1 MKRLADNRGFS
12 LVEVMVVVAI
22 VGLMAGVVVL
32 SLPSK
37 SNQFRQ
43 SVEQT
48 GRTLTALSR
57 SSILS
62 GQTVGVVFKPTGL
75 AVMRLGDNG
84 WVNDGTILKTGLA
97 HWSDLSLVSLY
108 VDDTEQSLSSDRV
121 DPHVWFLPTGD
132 YPSFTLAF
140 AGDAGGATVS
150 AETAAP
156 VRVSFDNEP

>member
-1 MKRLADNRGFS
+1 MKRLTDNRGFS

-22 VGLMAGVVVL
+22 VGLMASVVIL

-62 GQTVGVVFKPTGL
+62 GQAVGVVFTPTGL

-84 WVNDGTILKTGLA
+84 WVNDKTILKTDITQ
-97 HWSDLSLVSLY
+97 WSDLSLVSLR
-108 VDDTEQSLSSDRV
+108 VDDTEQPLATDRL

-132 YPSFTLAF
+132 HPSFTLDF
-140 AGDAGGATVS
+140 SSDVGGATVS
-150 AETAAP
+150 AATAAP
-156 VRVSFDNEP
+156 VRVRFDNEP